1 MFDGLRWKG
10 DKVPN
15 RTDHVNTNDPLQSG
29 FPKGQNANL
38 KPTAMKKVFC
48 NLFGHHFSISKK
60 VTQHIKE
67 YKCIHCG
74 KHVTTDVNGNLST
87 LTPELKDINATLED
101 IYQKR
106 HRAAQQ
112 VA

>member
-1 MFDGLRWKG
+1 MHSTAPKSQ
-10 DKVPN
+10 KVQ
-15 RTDHVNTNDPLQSG
+15 TKTYI
-29 FPKGQNANL
+29 
-38 KPTAMKKVFC
+38 MKKVFC
-48 NLFGHHFSISKK
+48 NIFGHHYSVSKK
-60 VTQHIKE
+60 VTLHIKE

-74 KHVTTDVNGNLST
+74 NEVTTNASGNLSV
-87 LTPELKDINATLED
+87 LTPELQDINNTLEN

>member
-1 MFDGLRWKG
+1 
-10 DKVPN
+10 
-15 RTDHVNTNDPLQSG
+15 
-29 FPKGQNANL
+29 
-38 KPTAMKKVFC
+38 MKKLFC
-48 NLFGHHFSISKK
+48 SLFGHHYVVSKK

-74 KHVTTDVNGNLST
+74 KEVTTDVSGNLSA
-87 LTPELKDINATLED
+87 LTPQLQDINKTLES

>member
-1 MFDGLRWKG
+1 MID
-10 DKVPN
+10 PN
-15 RTDHVNTNDPLQSG
+15 PN
-29 FPKGQNANL
+29 FAFKAPKSANAYL
-38 KPTAMKKVFC
+38 KPTGMKKVFC
-48 NLFGHHFSISKK
+48 NLFGHHYSVSKK
-60 VTQHIKE
+60 VTHHIKE

-74 KHVTTDVNGNLST
+74 KEVTTDVSGNLSV
-87 LTPELKDINATLED
+87 LTPELQDINNTLED